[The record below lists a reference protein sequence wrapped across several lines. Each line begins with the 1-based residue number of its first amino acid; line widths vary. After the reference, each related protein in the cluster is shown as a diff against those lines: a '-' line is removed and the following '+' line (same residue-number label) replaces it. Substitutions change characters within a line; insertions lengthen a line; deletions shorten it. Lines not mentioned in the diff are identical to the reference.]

1 MTNILLNTPRIT
13 GFTHALRDFN
23 GPQQSYTPQGD
34 LVNVIQKQEKHVL
47 FQIKYGTSVATT
59 TLNHDFKKESG
70 ELCSVDELL
79 ANAGVDAIAL
89 WEAAFDVAKEKF
101 ALTADPDDALR
112 AVGIPF
118 WLRLEQTQAN
128 LNLKDNMGLVFK
140 VGVYSDAAMTQLV
153 NMFEMAF
160 VDKKTVAAR
169 ATSLVN
175 LETQKKTLEDMVA
188 GTHPNQTNM
197 SSADLAK
204 SKAQAADEL
213 TVQVARIQQHNDA
226 LIGSLKDI
234 LVITEVKN
242 AFGAIARAAFTEFT
256 KKLVSWKDINVDVL
270 MSAFPAALQE
280 VIDVA

>member
-23 GPQQSYTPQGD
+23 GPQQRYNAQGD
-34 LVNVIQKQEKHVL
+34 LVNVMMKQEKHVL
-47 FQIKYGTSVATT
+47 FEIKYGTSVAST

-79 ANAGVDAIAL
+79 TNAGVDAIAL

-118 WLRLEQTQAN
+118 WLRLEQTQAR
-128 LNLKDNMGLVFK
+128 LNLKDNMGLVFT
-140 VGVYSDAAMTQLV
+140 VGVYSDEAMTQLV

-169 ATSLVN
+169 ATSLVK
-175 LETQKKTLEDMVA
+175 LETQQKTLEDRVA
-188 GTHPNQTNM
+188 GTHPSQTGMNVE
-197 SSADLAK
+197 DLAT
-204 SKAQAADEL
+204 SKKQAADEL
-213 TVQVARIQQHNDA
+213 TVQLARIEMHKAA

-242 AFGAIARAAFTEFT
+242 AFGAIARAAFSEF
-256 KKLVSWKDINVDVL
+256 KSKLVSWKDINVDTL
-270 MSAFPAALQE
+270 MTAFPDALQE